1 MRRVCAQTEHDILRH
16 NLVDDWPV
24 GTIARELGVH
34 HDVVRRVLAQR
45 GVARAAT
52 TSVRGRMIDHYL
64 PFVEATLDKYP
75 KLHASRLF
83 QMAKDRGYPGSESH
97 FRRLI
102 ARIRPRPAP
111 EPFARLDMPAAEQAQ
126 VDWAHFGT
134 RAVGRARRP
143 LHAFVVT
150 LSWSRMVWL
159 QFFHDME
166 RPSFL
171 RGHIDALNF
180 FGGVP
185 RKLLYDNLKSACI
198 EREGRAARF
207 NESLLEMASHY
218 GFEPILAAPRR
229 GNEKGRVERTI
240 RYVRTSF
247 FAARD
252 FRDVDDLNEQAVE
265 WSTGLSASRRW
276 QDDDRTTV
284 GAQFQ
289 HERTLLRAL
298 PPTPHEAA
306 ERIQARV
313 GRTPFVRFDT
323 NDYSLPCA
331 HVRRTV
337 TVVAEP
343 HRVRIVVDG
352 QVVAEHKR
360 SFDRRTT
367 VEDPEHTRDLKQTK
381 RRAREGVGMSRLT
394 RAVPATRVMLERA
407 AQRGHNLG
415 SWVSKLLEFLEIYGA
430 EAMEAAVAD
439 ANTHER
445 VGPSSVRVALQARL
459 RAQGRTPP
467 RPIYITDARLRDL
480 SVAAPDLSTYDHL
493 ADDDDAEDS

>member
-1 MRRVCAQTEHDILRH
+1 MRKVEAQVEHDILRH
-16 NLVDDWPV
+16 HLVDGWPT

-45 GVARAAT
+45 GMARAAT
-52 TSVRGRMIDHYL
+52 KSVRGRMIDRYL
-64 PFVEATLDKYP
+64 PFVEATLGKYP

-102 ARIRPRPAP
+102 ASIRPRPAP
-111 EPFARLDMPAAEQAQ
+111 EPFARLDMPAGEQAQ
-126 VDWAHFGT
+126 VDWGHFGT
-134 RAVGRARRP
+134 LVVGRARRP

-171 RGHIDALNF
+171 RGHIDALSF

-247 FAARD
+247 FAARE
-252 FRDVDDLNEQAVE
+252 FRNIDDLNEQAIE

-284 GAQFQ
+284 GAQFE
-289 HERTLLRAL
+289 HERTLLRPL
-298 PPTPHEAA
+298 PPTPHEAF
-306 ERIQARV
+306 ERVQARV
-313 GRTPFVRFDT
+313 GRTPFIRFDT
-323 NDYSLPCA
+323 NDYSVPCA
-331 HVRRTV
+331 HVRKTV

-343 HRVRIVVDG
+343 HRVRIVVG
-352 QVVAEHKR
+352 GKVIAEHER

-367 VEDPEHTRDLKQTK
+367 IEDPEHTRELKQVK
-381 RRAREGVGMSRLT
+381 RRAREGSGMSRLT
-394 RAVPATRVMLERA
+394 RSVPAARMMLERA
-407 AQRGHNLG
+407 AQRGQNLG
-415 SWVSKLLEFLEIYGA
+415 SLVSKLLEFLDIYGA
-430 EAMEAAVAD
+430 EAMEVAVAD

-445 VGPSSVRVALQARL
+445 VGPSGVRLALETRL
-459 RAQGRTPP
+459 RAQRRTPP
-467 RPIYITDARLRDL
+467 RPIPIADARLRDL
-480 SVAAPDLSTYDHL
+480 SVATVDLSIYDHI
-493 ADDDDAEDS
+493 AEDDDAENS